1 MLQYNCAEKYAY
13 NFKFTLA
20 ANSVDLTNYDA
31 AAQQAQQPPTQ
42 SQQHTLI
49 TAAAPRPHHAFAAL
63 TAATQHGGSSSS
75 EVCNDLTL
83 PPQYS
88 YSAPR

>member
-1 MLQYNCAEKYAY
+1 MPQYNCAEKYAY

-20 ANSVDLTNYDA
+20 ANSVDLTSYDA

-63 TAATQHGGSSSS
+63 TAATQHSGSSSS